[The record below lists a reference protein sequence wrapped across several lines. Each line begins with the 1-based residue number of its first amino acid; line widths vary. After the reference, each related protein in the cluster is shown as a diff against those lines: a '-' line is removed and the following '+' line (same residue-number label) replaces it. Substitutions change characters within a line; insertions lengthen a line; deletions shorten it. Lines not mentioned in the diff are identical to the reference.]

1 MEAKYRSESPL
12 TRREDSALR
21 PLSGISVIEAKSK
34 VFLTELEK
42 QRLANKEPGETYRDY
57 YDKLTA
63 KVSVLDS
70 KIKDSLK
77 KHEKD
82 FLSAFKTHMF
92 QVYQQLN
99 ELKKRTDEQEL
110 KMKRDEQLNKLQAA
124 LEWFREEAVKLGD
137 TCQFYKKECD
147 KWKAKAES
155 LEDDRK
161 FLEFQLKSAKKQL
174 KDVASSN
181 PGKLDLTPDPL
192 PSQFPDLSYSKL
204 PSKPDLPNTSSAAF
218 LTHLT
223 QRIPPQDQSFLQ
235 EIERFM
241 TAQEQ
246 KFHESL
252 RHLQKTLD
260 LERRRMK
267 SANAVK
273 SSAFMEK
280 SELEGIFLECVD
292 EVRKE
297 VMRRR
302 AKSIMRTKYPLK
314 TTSTGQNEKKQGN
327 FTPNDKR
334 KILELLISNEQVLVF
349 LYEKLFPYRA
359 NVYTGQ
365 GTAQK
370 MEELGELAE
379 LAQMETETHQRV
391 GSETSPIPPESQPA
405 PGLFTHRG
413 RVLVEP

>member
-1 MEAKYRSESPL
+1 MVRRGGEEMPVRQVSGLSLADAK
-12 TRREDSALR
+12 
-21 PLSGISVIEAKSK
+21 GK

-42 QRLANKEPGETYRDY
+42 QRMANKEAGETYRDY

-63 KVSVLDS
+63 KVSVLDTR
-70 KIKDSLK
+70 IKDSLK

-110 KMKRDEQLNKLQAA
+110 KMKRDEQLNKLQSA

-161 FLEFQLKSAKKQL
+161 FLEFQLKSAKKQI
-174 KDVASSN
+174 KEFSGQIAPHDI
-181 PGKLDLTPDPL
+181 TPDPL
-192 PSQFPDLSYSKL
+192 PAQFPDLSFPRL
-204 PSKPDLPNTSSAAF
+204 PTKVDLPNTSSASF
-218 LTHLT
+218 LIQLS
-223 QRIPPQDQSFLQ
+223 QRVPPHDQSFLQ
-235 EIERFM
+235 EVERFM
-241 TAQEQ
+241 TSQEH

-252 RHLQKTLD
+252 RHLQNTLD

-267 SANAVK
+267 SANAFK
-273 SSAFMEK
+273 SSAIMEK
-280 SELEGIFLECVD
+280 SELEGLFLECVD

-314 TTSTGQNEKKQGN
+314 STGPQKPQDS

-359 NVYTGQ
+359 NTYTGGQTGKQ
-365 GTAQK
+365 GD
-370 MEELGELAE
+370 LGELAD
-379 LAQMETETHQRV
+379 LAQLESEMHLRV
-391 GSETSPIPPESQPA
+391 GSETSPAPPDSQPA
-405 PGLFTHRG
+405 VGLFSHRA

>member
-1 MEAKYRSESPL
+1 MDAVAKYRSESPL
-12 TRREDSALR
+12 TRRPGEEAPLR
-21 PLSGISVIEAKSK
+21 QISGLSLADAKGK
-34 VFLTELEK
+34 VFLTEIEK
-42 QRLANKEPGETYRDY
+42 QRKEAGETYRDY

-63 KVSVLDS
+63 KVSVLDTR
-70 KIKDSLK
+70 IKDSLK

-110 KMKRDEQLNKLQAA
+110 KMRRDEQLNKLQSA

-161 FLEFQLKSAKKQL
+161 FLEFQLKSAKKQIKEL
-174 KDVASSN
+174 TGQSTHPSEV
-181 PGKLDLTPDPL
+181 TPDPL
-192 PSQFPDLSYSKL
+192 PTTQLPDLSFSRL
-204 PSKPDLPNTSSAAF
+204 PTRADLPQTSSASF
-218 LTHLT
+218 LIQLM
-223 QRIPPQDQSFLQ
+223 QRIPPHDQGFIQ
-235 EIERFM
+235 EVERFM
-241 TAQEQ
+241 TTQEH
-246 KFHESL
+246 KFHEAL
-252 RHLQKTLD
+252 RHLQNTLD

-267 SANAVK
+267 SANALK
-273 SSAFMEK
+273 SSAIMEK
-280 SELEGIFLECVD
+280 SELEGLFLECVD

-302 AKSIMRTKYPLK
+302 AKSILRTKYPLK
-314 TTSTGQNEKKQGN
+314 TAGAQKPQEN

-359 NVYTGQ
+359 NVYAG
-365 GTAQK
+365 GTAGKQGD
-370 MEELGELAE
+370 LGELAD
-379 LAQMETETHQRV
+379 LAQLETEMHLRA
-391 GSETSPIPPESQPA
+391 GSENSPAPPDSQPA
-405 PGLFTHRG
+405 GGLFSHRG

>member
-1 MEAKYRSESPL
+1 M
-12 TRREDSALR
+12 TRREDQ
-21 PLSGISVIEAKSK
+21 PTGISHADLKAK

-42 QRLANKEPGETYRDY
+42 QRMGKETGETYRDY

-63 KVSVLDS
+63 KVSVLDTR
-70 KIKDSLK
+70 IKDSLK

-110 KMKRDEQLNKLQAA
+110 KMKRDEQLNKLQSA

-161 FLEFQLKSAKKQL
+161 FLEFQLKAAKKQI
-174 KDVASSN
+174 KDLNSQLNRDQDQSVDPAGSTVHDVSF
-181 PGKLDLTPDPL
+181 PQITIPAKLE
-192 PSQFPDLSYSKL
+192 
-204 PSKPDLPNTSSAAF
+204 LPNTSSANF
-218 LTHLT
+218 LL
-223 QRIPPQDQSFLQ
+223 QLAQKVNPQDPQYLA
-235 EIERFM
+235 EVERFM
-241 TAQEQ
+241 SNQEQ
-246 KFHESL
+246 KFHEAL
-252 RHLQKTLD
+252 RHVQNTLD
-260 LERRRMK
+260 TERRKIK
-267 SANAVK
+267 SANALK
-273 SSAFMEK
+273 SSAIMEK
-280 SELEGIFLECVD
+280 SELEGLFLECVD

-302 AKSIMRTKYPLK
+302 AKSIMKTKYPLK
-314 TTSTGQNEKKQGN
+314 TQSAVKERKET

-334 KILELLISNEQVLVF
+334 KILELLIANEQVLVF

-359 NVYTGQ
+359 NLYTSPQAPQ
-365 GTAQK
+365 GLKPQLDLQ
-370 MEELGELAE
+370 ELTDLSQIEGDLH
-379 LAQMETETHQRV
+379 LRNP
-391 GSETSPIPPESQPA
+391 SETTPLPPDSQPV
-405 PGLFTHRG
+405 PSQFSHRG
-413 RVLVEP
+413 RILVEKDVV